1 MVSSIARRWEKWLN
15 RLESFIVPSNIK
27 DKKQQKAMLLHF
39 AGEQVFDIYEALGGT
54 AEDDFE
60 KTKKLLTDHFK
71 PKKNIV
77 FEQHVFRQAVQQQGE
92 TTSEYFVRLKK
103 LASTCEFANED
114 QALLAQMIEG
124 ITSTKLRRQAL
135 RDPSIT
141 LEKLLGKRTWVRVNI
156 VPVSTQALI
165 DTGSSVNL
173 VDAET
178 FQKIQLKSD
187 LELTTTSTQYFAY
200 GSHAN
205 LPIIG
210 KFKTEIHVG
219 DKRQPAEVAVVN
231 KVAENIIGYETADVL
246 GIIKITLNINAEQT
260 LDPQEEF
267 PQLFQGMGKLKDLQ
281 VHLHVDPSVT
291 PVAQHR
297 RIPLHIRKAVEEKLK
312 ELEDGDIIEK
322 VSGPTPWMSPLV
334 IVPKPGK
341 EEIRLCLDMRE
352 PNKAIKRE
360 RHVMPTIDDIICT
373 VSGAKMF
380 SKLDLRDGHHQLE
393 LAEDS
398 RHITTFSAH
407 CGIYRYK
414 RLNFGISSAAEV
426 FQEVIRQVINGVE
439 GVINASDDIIVSGK
453 TIEEHNQR
461 LHLVLQRLSKAGLV
475 LNAKKCVFRRTSLKF
490 FGLLFTSEGIKPD
503 PEKVKSICRLS
514 QPNDVREIR
523 SFLGMVTYCA
533 RFLPRLAQVVEPLRQ
548 LTKKGV
554 EFAWTARHSDAFNEA
569 KKLMS
574 EERKLAY
581 FDPSHKTELTVDAG
595 PKGVGAILS
604 QVTRKNKSRV
614 IAYHSRP
621 LSPVEQRYSQIERE
635 LLAILSAITH
645 FHLYLYG
652 PPFSVQTD
660 HKPLVSILQNSR
672 CMVSARMERMLLKLQ
687 QYTFQVR
694 HIVGSSNPAD
704 FLSRNVVEDNEL
716 KETAVEEYVN
726 HIAQQA
732 CPKALTLELIEEAT
746 KNDAILSK
754 LSEVLQTKPCSN
766 SSWTQEISPF
776 KAIAN
781 ELSVTAKGAILRGNR
796 LVIPESLQ
804 KKVIQLAHRGHMGI
818 RKTKQLLREKVW
830 FKGID
835 RAVENAVKTCI
846 PCQAVVQEN
855 IRTPIIM
862 TKLPEGPWQNLA
874 LDFAGPFPD
883 GQYLLVLVDEYSRFP
898 VIRTLKSLDT
908 DRVTKA
914 LRDIFTLF
922 GMPVKVKIDNGPPF
936 SGYKFKYFMADLGIH
951 HHLITPLWPEA
962 NGEVERLMRTINKTA
977 RAANTDGRDWKIE
990 LEHFLLNYRA
1000 TTHSTTGKS
1009 PGELHFGR
1017 RMRTCIP
1024 EVRTPVCDAEVRRKD
1039 EEMKQKCKT
1048 DAEKRKTIRP
1058 LELQEG
1064 DKVLV
1069 KEKKKNKLSPAYNP
1083 NP

>member
-1 MVSSIARRWEKWLN
+1 MGEKWLN
-15 RLESFIVPSNIK
+15 RLENFIVASNVK

-39 AGEQVFDIYEALGGT
+39 AGEQFFDIYEALGGT

-92 TTSEYFVRLKK
+92 TISEYFVRLKK

-141 LEKLLGKRTWVRVNI
+141 LEKLKELGQAHEQAELQADKMEGTPENTQKVNAVKGKHYKLKKKQPSGNKSGKKCWGCGGTWPHKDGKTSCPAWEVTCTNCQKLHHFAKHCRNNTGKGKPSVKTITSKEQEDSSDDNSIYNVRTANKTLPKVRVNI
-156 VPVSTQALI
+156 GPVSTQALI

-187 LELTTTSTQYFAY
+187 LELTPTSTQYFAY
-200 GSHAN
+200 GSHAK

-231 KVAENIIGYETADVL
+231 KVAENIIGYETADAL

-267 PQLFQGMGKLKDLQ
+267 PQLFQGMGKLKGLQ

-291 PVAQHR
+291 PVAQPHR

-312 ELEDGDIIEK
+312 ELEDGDIIER

-380 SKLDLRDGHHQLE
+380 SKLDLRDGYHQLE

-490 FGLLFTSEGIKPD
+490 FLLLFTSEGIKPD

-514 QPNDVREIR
+514 QPKDVREIR

-554 EFAWTARHSDAFNEA
+554 EFVWTARHSDAFN
-569 KKLMS
+569 
-574 EERKLAY
+574 
-581 FDPSHKTELTVDAG
+581 
-595 PKGVGAILS
+595 
-604 QVTRKNKSRV
+604 
-614 IAYHSRP
+614 
-621 LSPVEQRYSQIERE
+621 
-635 LLAILSAITH
+635 
-645 FHLYLYG
+645 
-652 PPFSVQTD
+652 
-660 HKPLVSILQNSR
+660 
-672 CMVSARMERMLLKLQ
+672 
-687 QYTFQVR
+687 
-694 HIVGSSNPAD
+694 
-704 FLSRNVVEDNEL
+704 
-716 KETAVEEYVN
+716 
-726 HIAQQA
+726 
-732 CPKALTLELIEEAT
+732 
-746 KNDAILSK
+746 
-754 LSEVLQTKPCSN
+754 
-766 SSWTQEISPF
+766 
-776 KAIAN
+776 
-781 ELSVTAKGAILRGNR
+781 
-796 LVIPESLQ
+796 
-804 KKVIQLAHRGHMGI
+804 
-818 RKTKQLLREKVW
+818 
-830 FKGID
+830 
-835 RAVENAVKTCI
+835 
-846 PCQAVVQEN
+846 
-855 IRTPIIM
+855 
-862 TKLPEGPWQNLA
+862 
-874 LDFAGPFPD
+874 
-883 GQYLLVLVDEYSRFP
+883 
-898 VIRTLKSLDT
+898 
-908 DRVTKA
+908 
-914 LRDIFTLF
+914 
-922 GMPVKVKIDNGPPF
+922 
-936 SGYKFKYFMADLGIH
+936 
-951 HHLITPLWPEA
+951 
-962 NGEVERLMRTINKTA
+962 
-977 RAANTDGRDWKIE
+977 
-990 LEHFLLNYRA
+990 
-1000 TTHSTTGKS
+1000 
-1009 PGELHFGR
+1009 
-1017 RMRTCIP
+1017 
-1024 EVRTPVCDAEVRRKD
+1024 
-1039 EEMKQKCKT
+1039 
-1048 DAEKRKTIRP
+1048 
-1058 LELQEG
+1058 
-1064 DKVLV
+1064 
-1069 KEKKKNKLSPAYNP
+1069 
-1083 NP
+1083 

>member
-1 MVSSIARRWEKWLN
+1 MSKEVTTTGDEDFTPRAREDSTMQPFVTPIAVFDPHGEPSSIAQRWEKWLN
-15 RLESFIVPSNIK
+15 RLENFIVASNVK

-60 KTKKLLTDHFK
+60 
-71 PKKNIV
+71 NSS
-77 FEQHVFRQAVQQQGE
+77 Q
-92 TTSEYFVRLKK
+92 
-103 LASTCEFANED
+103 
-114 QALLAQMIEG
+114 
-124 ITSTKLRRQAL
+124 IT
-135 RDPSIT
+135 
-141 LEKLLGKRTWVRVNI
+141 VRVNI
-156 VPVSTQALI
+156 GPVSTQALI

-187 LELTTTSTQYFAY
+187 LELTPTSTQYFAY
-200 GSHAN
+200 GSHAK

-231 KVAENIIGYETADVL
+231 KVAENIIGYETADAL

-291 PVAQHR
+291 PVAQPHR

-360 RHVMPTIDDIICT
+360 RHVIPTIDDIICT
-373 VSGAKMF
+373 MSGAKMF
-380 SKLDLRDGHHQLE
+380 SKLDLRDGYHQLE

-439 GVINASDDIIVSGK
+439 GVINPSDDIIVSGN

-514 QPNDVREIR
+514 QPKDVREIR

-533 RFLPRLAQVVEPLRQ
+533 RFLP
-548 LTKKGV
+548 
-554 EFAWTARHSDAFNEA
+554 
-569 KKLMS
+569 
-574 EERKLAY
+574 
-581 FDPSHKTELTVDAG
+581 
-595 PKGVGAILS
+595 
-604 QVTRKNKSRV
+604 
-614 IAYHSRP
+614 
-621 LSPVEQRYSQIERE
+621 
-635 LLAILSAITH
+635 
-645 FHLYLYG
+645 
-652 PPFSVQTD
+652 
-660 HKPLVSILQNSR
+660 R

-704 FLSRNVVEDNEL
+704 FLSRNVVEDKEL

-781 ELSVTAKGAILRGNR
+781 ELSATAKGAILTGNR

-835 RAVENAVKTCI
+835 GAVENAVKTCI

-922 GMPVKVKIDNGPPF
+922 GMPVKVKTDNGPPF

-1000 TTHSTTGKS
+1000 TPHSTTGKS

-1024 EVRTPVCDAEVRRKD
+1024 EVRTPVFDAEVRRKD

-1083 NP
+1083 NPYTVEKVEGTKITVRRNDHKIVRNASYLKKLKVSMPKDKERLTSTYEATSMNGKLEPSTKQVGFSIPILPTDQEPIEEETRGCCSSDCFHS